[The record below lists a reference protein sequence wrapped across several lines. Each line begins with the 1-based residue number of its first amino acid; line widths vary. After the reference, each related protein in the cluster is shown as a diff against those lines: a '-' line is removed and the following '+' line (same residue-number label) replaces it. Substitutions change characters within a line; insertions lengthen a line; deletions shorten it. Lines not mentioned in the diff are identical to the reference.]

1 MADALAFGT
10 SASQFLSGNPFTQDF
25 RPVLGLLNGPNHAGS
40 TLTAYGRQVGR
51 SLLKHL
57 RCTSDSGAAAGSS
70 QGPEGSAGS
79 SQSPEG
85 SAEPTGAASWHTINF
100 ARVDDIPRRKAH
112 GGGQPEAGAGAGAG
126 AEADGD
132 MAEQVL
138 GRGWAGRQQGRPA
151 TVLSMHTL
159 AAAGEQ
165 GADVQLA
172 EALARTRV
180 CLASY
185 GVAYTAVLIINRA
198 VDEEPGTERRVAALV
213 ERAGMA
219 AGSAADGGQLAVC
232 RPGPAAQFARL
243 LADVDRRLLRHRHAH
258 YAAAFMRAQAKLA
271 ALPQLPLATSTGSLG
286 GVYAAPPGIPPA
298 LLQWQQRQPPGSPRR
313 VLRASLARYYFKMG
327 AAAESLGEA
336 VMALRCFWLSYVHV
350 ATLVAEVAGGAYLPG
365 AWLWAANGGAGDGAR
380 AHALRMF
387 GARWDDAVALL
398 AAVHLRIVRGWVRR
412 MQAPAASRLAGR
424 PPVRSVGRPPVGI
437 AAAAGGGSSAA
448 PAPPESGAAT
458 GAGVLDSA
466 VLPVHAGEG
475 SPVTAQLVD
484 HERQARAQAGGAAT
498 AYFLVLAPQSAGADL
513 LPAAAADAW
522 WPAGGHFG
530 AADYARAGG
539 ADAGRLAARQCAEHA
554 RLVAA

>member
-25 RPVLGLLNGPNHAGS
+25 RPVLGLLNGPNHAGC

-57 RCTSDSGAAAGSS
+57 RCASDGGATGGS
-70 QGPEGSAGS
+70 QGPEGSA
-79 SQSPEG
+79 
-85 SAEPTGAASWHTINF
+85 EPADAASWHTINF

-112 GGGQPEAGAGAGAG
+112 GGGQPA

-138 GRGWAGRQQGRPA
+138 GRSWAGRQQGRPA

-159 AAAGEQ
+159 AAASAQ
-165 GADVQLA
+165 GDVQLA

-243 LADVDRRLLRHRHAH
+243 LADVDRRLARHRHAH

-271 ALPQLPLATSTGSLG
+271 ALPQLPLATSADRLG
-286 GVYAAPPGIPPA
+286 GVYAEPPGAPPA
-298 LLQWQQRQPPGSPRR
+298 LLQWQQRQPAGRPRR
-313 VLRASLARYYFKMG
+313 VLRAALSRYCFKMG

-336 VMALRCFWLSYVHV
+336 LMALRCFWLSYVHV
-350 ATLVAEVAGGAYLPG
+350 ATLVAEVAGGAHLPG
-365 AWLWAANGGAGDGAR
+365 AWLWAANGGDGDGAR

-387 GARWDDAVALL
+387 GARWDDAVALMD
-398 AAVHLRIVRGWVRR
+398 AVHLRIVRGWVRR
-412 MQAPAASRLAGR
+412 MQAPAAGRLAVR
-424 PPVRSVGRPPVGI
+424 PAVRSVGRPPVGI
-437 AAAAGGGSSAA
+437 AAAAGSGGGSSSA
-448 PAPPESGAAT
+448 PAMSEHGAAM
-458 GAGVLDSA
+458 GAGVLDGA
-466 VLPVHAGEG
+466 VLSVHAGES
-475 SPVTAQLVD
+475 SPVTAQLMD
-484 HERQARAQAGGAAT
+484 HERQARARAGGTAT
-498 AYFLVLAPQSAGADL
+498 AYFLVLGPESADADL

-522 WPAGGHFG
+522 WPGGGHFG
-530 AADYARAGG
+530 AAEYARAGG
-539 ADAGRLAARQCAEHA
+539 AAAGRLAARQCGEHA